1 MATPLLIPAVLAGA
15 VAVAI
20 AVAPVAGADA
30 ADSLSASEAVA
41 DSAGQGS
48 VRQGPKAVP
57 AKPGRS
63 VPNSA
68 TSDYSSSQIPQ
79 GWRNDA
85 LWARP
90 GTPGSNPFGAG
101 KRPPVIALD

>member
-30 ADSLSASEAVA
+30 ADSLSGSEAVA

-48 VRQGPKAVP
+48 VRQGVP

-90 GTPGSNPFGAG
+90 GTPGSNPFGSG